1 MLLPLLESEMSR
13 VKKKVLSRQ
22 LLHKIPITFSSLL
35 VYTDTIYQKIV
46 WSVLCF
52 ILWKGLQIIFSAS
65 NWMRFLFVSSTGHHS
80 LSSIVLSIL
89 LLFHVRGATK
99 VPKMLED
106 EHRTDPGRILA
117 RATFNLRN
125 FRPSCTPRPNSLT
138 RIAPVKRRLMYARLK
153 KTKEEEG
160 KTDLRKF
167 DGPIS
172 FALFD
177 RHTGL
182 ITRISREQNMHE

>member
-1 MLLPLLESEMSR
+1 M
-13 VKKKVLSRQ
+13 
-22 LLHKIPITFSSLL
+22 
-35 VYTDTIYQKIV
+35 
-46 WSVLCF
+46 
-52 ILWKGLQIIFSAS
+52 
-65 NWMRFLFVSSTGHHS
+65 
-80 LSSIVLSIL
+80 
-89 LLFHVRGATK
+89 
-99 VPKMLED
+99 PKMLED

-182 ITRISREQNMHE
+182 ITRISREQNMHEQHTQIFKETFGVNFDGREDATCHMGKGLCVRVLKDPLIKEKAE